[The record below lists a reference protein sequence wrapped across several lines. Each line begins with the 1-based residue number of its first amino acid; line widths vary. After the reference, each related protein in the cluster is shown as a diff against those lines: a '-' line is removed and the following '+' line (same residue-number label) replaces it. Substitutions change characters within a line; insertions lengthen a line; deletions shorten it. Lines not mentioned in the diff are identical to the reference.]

1 MQKNNQARSV
11 LFRAQLGE
19 EPIPTPEMIEQARID
34 LTHDAVAC
42 AALEKFAGVIAAVE
56 IQPDEKW
63 RDRLQVYI
71 TAQLAGHTDMTE
83 FADVQQAL
91 DRSVAL
97 AEEYDLLYTVMA
109 HEAQGT
115 LPASPLPPPLHL
127 DFLPTATRQ
136 PTAVEKH
143 PIRPRRAYG
152 LGLAAGFPN
161 LLPTN
166 WFGRLTGVAT
176 LLILVGALLG
186 GFWLTRQAPPASTV
200 ADNTTSTEQ
209 TQTGKAAFFDQQM
222 QLEDTP
228 SPLFTSW
235 QLEQDNEDVYTCL
248 VARQIGQ
255 IRRGCPL

>member
-19 EPIPTPEMIEQARID
+19 EPIPTPEMIDQARID
-34 LTHDAVAC
+34 LAHDAVAC
-42 AALEKFAGVIAAVE
+42 AALEKFAGVIAAAE
-56 IQPDEKW
+56 LQPDEKW
-63 RDRLQVYI
+63 RNRLQVYI
-71 TAQLAGHTDMTE
+71 TAQLAGHIDMTE

-115 LPASPLPPPLHL
+115 LPASPLPPPLRL
-127 DFLPTATRQ
+127 DFLPTAAWQ
-136 PTAVEKH
+136 PIPVEK
-143 PIRPRRAYG
+143 PTVRPRRAYG
-152 LGLAAGFPN
+152 LGLVAGFPN
-161 LLPTN
+161 LLSTD
-166 WFGRLTGVAT
+166 WFGRLAGVAT
-176 LLILVGALLG
+176 LLVLVGALLG

-235 QLEQDNEDVYTCL
+235 QMDQENEDVYACL

>member
-19 EPIPTPEMIEQARID
+19 EPIPTPEMIDQARID
-34 LTHDAVAC
+34 LAHDAVAC
-42 AALEKFAGVIAAVE
+42 AALEKFAGVIAAAE
-56 IQPDEKW
+56 LQPDEKW
-63 RDRLQVYI
+63 RNRLQVYI
-71 TAQLAGHTDMTE
+71 TAQLAGYTDMTE

-115 LPASPLPPPLHL
+115 LPASPLPPPLRL
-127 DFLPTATRQ
+127 DFLPTAAWQ
-136 PTAVEKH
+136 PIPVEK
-143 PIRPRRAYG
+143 PTVRPRRAYG
-152 LGLAAGFPN
+152 LGLVAGFPN
-161 LLPTN
+161 LLSTD

-176 LLILVGALLG
+176 LLVLVGALLG
-186 GFWLTRQAPPASTV
+186 GFWLTRQAPPAST
-200 ADNTTSTEQ
+200 AANSTTPTEQ
-209 TQTGKAAFFDQQM
+209 IQAGQAAFFDQQM

-235 QLEQDNEDVYTCL
+235 QMDQENEDVYACL
-248 VARQIGQ
+248 AARQIGQ